1 MFIFVLI
8 RVSKYLFRLQLRKV
22 KDNTS
27 RTSWTSLILLYSPL
41 TLSKSTI
48 IEVWLILKISI
59 HLLIGIAD
67 LMSDIWIWCHVTKFP
82 KFTTKVIRIGFSG
95 LLSEITEWKAV
106 KTMMFVMLWWIYGLG
121 CVLFVYT
128 HLTKDFYKSSVR
140 VRDILDIINFT
151 NYFTWL
157 FFNKYPITI
166 FQFPDYEKN
175 LKN

>member
-67 LMSDIWIWCHVTKFP
+67 LMWYLNLMSRNKISQVYHKGNQNRLFWASFWDNLVKSCKNYDVRYAVMNLRTRLCSVCLHTSDK
-82 KFTTKVIRIGFSG
+82 R
-95 LLSEITEWKAV
+95 LLQIQCARTWHTRHHK
-106 KTMMFVMLWWIYGLG
+106 
-121 CVLFVYT
+121 
-128 HLTKDFYKSSVR
+128 FYK
-140 VRDILDIINFT
+140 LLYLIIF
-151 NYFTWL
+151 
-157 FFNKYPITI
+157 
-166 FQFPDYEKN
+166 
-175 LKN
+175 